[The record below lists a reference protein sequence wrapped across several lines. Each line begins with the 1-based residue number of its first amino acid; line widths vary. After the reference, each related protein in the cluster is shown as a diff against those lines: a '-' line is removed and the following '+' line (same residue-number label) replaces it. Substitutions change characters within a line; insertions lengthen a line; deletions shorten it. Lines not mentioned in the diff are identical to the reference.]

1 MTFGDTDIGP
11 DLTPDN
17 MLCFA
22 IYSANHAFSRVY
34 KPLLKDLG
42 LTFPQFLVMAALW
55 VEDGQ
60 TVGAIGEKLCL
71 ESSTLT
77 PLLKR
82 LEALGYVTRNRDPDD
97 ERQVRVNLTAE
108 AKKLRKKSLA
118 VPGCLLA
125 ASGMT
130 GKDYMALQRNV
141 ARLRDALL
149 DSAANPP
156 SRKT

>member
-1 MTFGDTDIGP
+1 MTANDADIGP

-60 TVGAIGEKLCL
+60 NVGAIGEKLCL

-97 ERQVRVNLTAE
+97 ERQVRVNLTVD

-118 VPGCLLA
+118 IPGCLLA

-149 DSAANPP
+149 ESAANPP
-156 SRKT
+156 

>member
-1 MTFGDTDIGP
+1 M
-11 DLTPDN
+11 TPDN

-60 TVGAIGEKLCL
+60 NVGAIGEKLCL

-97 ERQVRVNLTAE
+97 ERQVRVNLTVD

-118 VPGCLLA
+118 IPGCLLA

-149 DSAANPP
+149 ESAANPP
-156 SRKT
+156 

>member
-1 MTFGDTDIGP
+1 LTEKDADAGP

-34 KPLLKDLG
+34 RPLLRDLG
-42 LTFPQFLVMAALW
+42 VTFPQFLVMAALW

-82 LEALGYVTRNRDPDD
+82 LEALGYVARCRDPAD
-97 ERQVRVNLTAE
+97 ERQVRVNLTVAG
-108 AKKLRKKSLA
+108 KKLRKKSLA

-125 ASGMT
+125 ASGMS
-130 GKDYMALQRNV
+130 GKEYMTLQRTV

-149 DSAANPP
+149 DAAGDPTA
-156 SRKT
+156 SKT

>member
-1 MTFGDTDIGP
+1 
-11 DLTPDN
+11 

-60 TVGAIGEKLCL
+60 NVGAIGEKLCL

-97 ERQVRVNLTAE
+97 ERQVRVNLTVD

-118 VPGCLLA
+118 IPGCLLA

-149 DSAANPP
+149 ESAANPP
-156 SRKT
+156 